1 MQEEET
7 IILNYSNFQKSA
19 ARSFQNV
26 RSSLKY
32 CDITLA
38 CDDDDTLIEAHKVI
52 LASGSTFFEHILE
65 RIPGGHLHPLLFL
78 SGVGRRP
85 LETVLDFLYMG
96 EASLP
101 REDLSNFL
109 KTARKLGV
117 RGLKEAEVQEYT
129 KLSRT
134 IEDDMSEVENYI
146 DIISETGDNLESHEP
161 SKGVKSGV
169 WKYFEKAVNAE
180 DDQTGAQ
187 CKICG
192 KIQFYNLKSMS
203 TAGLLDHMR
212 QNHKHVIRICSEENN
227 MSEINNKKWEKK
239 PVEQEIFSQDSTI
252 ESINHIDITD
262 RDSCSDAQHLGNP
275 EVFKQESKQTKYKK
289 DQPKYISAKDMV
301 MKLANYKWQCKVC
314 AQTANFK
321 TVLFRHVLEHM

>member
-7 IILNYSNFQKSA
+7 IILNYSYFQKSA

-52 LASGSTFFEHILE
+52 LASGSTFFEHILA
-65 RIPGGHLHPLLFL
+65 RSPGEHLHPLLFL
-78 SGVGRRP
+78 AGVARRH

-101 REDLSNFL
+101 RGDLSNFL
-109 KTARKLGV
+109 KTAQKLGV

-134 IEDDMSEVENYI
+134 VEDDMSEVENYI
-146 DIISETGDNLESHEP
+146 DIISQTEDNVEIHEP
-161 SKGVKSGV
+161 SKEVKSGV
-169 WKYFEKAVNAE
+169 WKYFQKTVNAE

-212 QNHKHVIRICSEENN
+212 QHHKNVIRICSEEIICRKLKIKSGRKNQL
-227 MSEINNKKWEKK
+227 SKK
-239 PVEQEIFSQDSTI
+239 FS
-252 ESINHIDITD
+252 H
-262 RDSCSDAQHLGNP
+262 
-275 EVFKQESKQTKYKK
+275 
-289 DQPKYISAKDMV
+289 
-301 MKLANYKWQCKVC
+301 
-314 AQTANFK
+314 K
-321 TVLFRHVLEHM
+321 TQQ